1 MIEKEN
7 IIDAVVCKGNETVLE
22 VSQILRDTQR
32 RHIIVINDMDKP
44 IGLISTV
51 DLNNRVIAEG
61 KNPNETLAENIMT
74 PDIKYVSLDSSYQEA
89 FDVMAELGTFSIP
102 VVEDEKIIGL
112 LEFNTAF
119 RIKKEEK
126 DGSC

>member
-1 MIEKEN
+1 MIEKEH

-22 VSQILRDTQR
+22 VSRILRDTQR

-61 KNPNETLAENIMT
+61 KNVNETLAENIMT
-74 PDIKYVSLDSSYQEA
+74 PDIKYVNLNSSYKEA
-89 FDVMAELGTFSIP
+89 FEIMAELGTFSIP
-102 VVEDEKIIGL
+102 VVENEKIIGL

-119 RIKKEEK
+119 KIKRDE
-126 DGSC
+126 